1 MEAIIIIVV
10 VFALLINNISMIN
23 IVVVSHR
30 STGHLLLGP
39 LYPPLI
45 FSSLSCALGD
55 CPLWAVSLAL
65 RLPVGSGKWEIL
77 EVVGPEESEE
87 KDVFPWFLLC

>member
-1 MEAIIIIVV
+1 M
-10 VFALLINNISMIN
+10 LN

-30 STGHLLLGP
+30 STGHLLLDP
-39 LYPPLI
+39 LYPPLT
-45 FSSLSCALGD
+45 FSALSCALGD